1 MLAEAVLSGW
11 WVGYVIA
18 LFTITA
24 VVVLVAMILTLAR
37 RIGLQAIAI
46 TEALEESRVN
56 TEPLWAVGKVNANL
70 RAIGKGAAQARGV
83 LEGSR

>member
-11 WVGYVIA
+11 WVGYVIG
-18 LFTITA
+18 LVTITA

-56 TEPLWAVGKVNANL
+56 TEPLWDVGKANTSL
-70 RAIGKGAAQARGV
+70 RTIVTGAAQARGV
-83 LEGSR
+83 LEGNR